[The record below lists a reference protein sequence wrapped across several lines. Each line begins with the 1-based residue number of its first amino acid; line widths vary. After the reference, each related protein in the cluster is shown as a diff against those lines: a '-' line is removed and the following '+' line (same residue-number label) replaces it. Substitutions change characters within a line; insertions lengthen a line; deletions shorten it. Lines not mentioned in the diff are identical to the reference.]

1 MRRRTFLIG
10 AGATVAASA
19 VARAPAVFGGPAFA
33 REVAALEAAAR
44 GRMGVA
50 ILDTATGAR
59 FERRADERFP
69 MCSTFKYVLAAAI
82 LAKVDQGG
90 ERLERRVTVT
100 QGDIVP
106 NSPFSGTRVGAG
118 ASVAELCAATVGLSD
133 NAAAN
138 LLLPAVGGPAGL
150 TRFLRAQGDAVTRL
164 DRLEP
169 MLNSAIPGDPR
180 DTTTPDAM
188 LATLRRLTLGSVLT
202 PRSRAQLVAWMAAA
216 TTGTKRLRAGLP
228 AGWRVADK
236 TGAGE
241 NGTDNVVA
249 LLWPARR
256 AAPVLV
262 ASYIKGSPLTLEQT
276 NAVHARLGRAIA
288 ASLHP
293 SSRT

>member
-10 AGATVAASA
+10 AGATLAAAAAGRS
-19 VARAPAVFGGPAFA
+19 PAAFGGAGFA
-33 REVAALEAAAR
+33 REIAALEGATR

-59 FERRADERFP
+59 FAHRGGERFA
-69 MCSTFKYVLAAAI
+69 MCSTFKFVLAGAI
-82 LAKVDQGG
+82 LARVDAGR
-90 ERLERRVTVT
+90 ERLDRRVAVT
-100 QGDIVP
+100 KGDLVA
-106 NSPFSGTRVGAG
+106 NSPFSGARVGAG

-138 LLLPAVGGPAGL
+138 LLLPAIGGPAGL

-164 DRLEP
+164 DRVEP
-169 MLNSAIPGDPR
+169 MLNSADAGDPR

-188 LATLRRLTLGSVLT
+188 LATLRRLTLGVTLA
-202 PRSRAQLVAWMAAA
+202 PASRAQLVTWMAAA

-241 NGTDNVVA
+241 NGTDNIVA
-249 LLWPARR
+249 LVWPAGRS
-256 AAPVLV
+256 APALV
-262 ASYIKGSPLTLEQT
+262 ASYITASPLTLAET
-276 NAVHARLGRAIA
+276 NAVQAQLGLAIA
-288 ASLHP
+288 
-293 SSRT
+293 RVI